1 MVSVSGT
8 DSGPEAIGDLRNGSN
23 TRFRNCGT
31 LWPPGSQS
39 FNWTPGAPE
48 PALSEVE
55 GSRKGGETLRHPP
68 GRRSTQGTLHLD
80 DAGFTFAYDAGLRPK
95 VLLSSAI

>member
-8 DSGPEAIGDLRNGSN
+8 GSGPETIGDQRDGLN
-23 TRFRNCGT
+23 TRFPHCRTG
-31 LWPPGSQS
+31 WAA
-39 FNWTPGAPE
+39 GAPE

-55 GSRKGGETLRHPP
+55 GSRKGGETLRHPS

>member
-8 DSGPEAIGDLRNGSN
+8 DSGPETIGDLRDGSN
-23 TRFRNCGT
+23 TRFRNGGT
-31 LWPPGSQS
+31 LWPPGGQS
-39 FNWTPGAPE
+39 LSLDAGSPRACPE
-48 PALSEVE
+48 RVE
-55 GSRKGGETLRHPP
+55 GSRKGGGTLRHPP

>member
-8 DSGPEAIGDLRNGSN
+8 DSGPEAIGDPRDGSN
-23 TRFRNCGT
+23 TRFRNGGT
-31 LWPPGSQS
+31 LRPPGQS
-39 FNWTPGAPE
+39 LSWTPGTPE
-48 PALSEVE
+48 PDLSEVE
-55 GSRKGGETLRHPP
+55 GSRKGSETLRHPP
-68 GRRSTQGTLHLD
+68 ERRSTQGTLHLD